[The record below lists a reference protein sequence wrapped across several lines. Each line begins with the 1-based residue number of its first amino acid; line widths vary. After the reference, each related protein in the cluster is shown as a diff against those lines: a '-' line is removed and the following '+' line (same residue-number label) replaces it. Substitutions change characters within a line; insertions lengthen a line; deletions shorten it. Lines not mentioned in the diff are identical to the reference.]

1 MTTTVETFASFD
13 PATGKELA
21 RYPIHDAGQVRAAV
35 DRARVGGTWWAG
47 LAPAERR
54 RRMRAWAA
62 ELVRTRH
69 TLAALIHDET
79 GKPHDDAFLELLL
92 GLEHIAW
99 ASPHA
104 ARVLRRRRLP
114 SGLAMA
120 NHAAYVEYRPFGVV
134 GVIGPWNYPV
144 FTPLGSIAYALAA
157 GNTVLF
163 KPSEHTSGVGVFL
176 ADAFA
181 RANPDAMAGVFEV
194 VTGGGSTGAALCGA
208 GVDKLAFTGSGA
220 TGTRVMTACAR
231 TLTPVL
237 MECGGKD
244 ALIVG
249 AGANVKEAAE
259 AALWGALSNAGQTCV
274 GIERVFVERSIRAEF
289 LDELRAGIADLIPP
303 DEPGGGYGPMTVPTQ
318 MEVVRRHID
327 EALAGG
333 ATALV
338 GGIGA
343 VRPPY
348 IDPVVLVDAPDD
360 SGVACEETFGPVI
373 AVRTVEDLDEAVR
386 LANGTGYGLGAA
398 VFARTGRLGVQV
410 ARRLRTGMVSV
421 DAVIAFASIPALPF
435 GGVGASGFGRIHGAD
450 GLREFARPQS
460 ITRRLFRT
468 PIEPTSFARTRGT
481 MKLLDRYVA
490 LRFGRRA

>member
-99 ASPHA
+99 ASAHA

-244 ALIVG
+244 A
-249 AGANVKEAAE
+249 
-259 AALWGALSNAGQTCV
+259 
-274 GIERVFVERSIRAEF
+274 
-289 LDELRAGIADLIPP
+289 
-303 DEPGGGYGPMTVPTQ
+303 
-318 MEVVRRHID
+318 
-327 EALAGG
+327 
-333 ATALV
+333 
-338 GGIGA
+338 
-343 VRPPY
+343 
-348 IDPVVLVDAPDD
+348 
-360 SGVACEETFGPVI
+360 
-373 AVRTVEDLDEAVR
+373 
-386 LANGTGYGLGAA
+386 
-398 VFARTGRLGVQV
+398 
-410 ARRLRTGMVSV
+410 
-421 DAVIAFASIPALPF
+421 VIAFASIPALPF